1 MAQDNTLEGAAM
13 TMETLQLIDDYET
26 LKGKYD
32 ELKRKYAAS
41 RSDNDTLREQKA
53 ALHEQMAYML
63 RNPQPSAEQE
73 QQMEA
78 LAERCEKAERLL
90 ALRDREVSELRAQL
104 QQRTEA
110 QQTVNI
116 HSGGLYVNT
125 LDKQFNGFKPEL
137 VS

>member
-41 RSDNDTLREQKA
+41 RSDNDTLRGQMA

-63 RNPQPSAEQE
+63 RNPQPSAEME
-73 QQMEA
+73 MEKEA
-78 LAERCEKAERLL
+78 LVERCEKAERLL
-90 ALRDREVSELRAQL
+90 ALRDRELSELRAEL
-104 QQRTEA
+104 QQRAEA

-125 LDKQFNGFKPEL
+125 LDKQFNGFQPEL

>member
-13 TMETLQLIDDYET
+13 TMETLQLIDDYEM

-41 RSDNDTLREQKA
+41 RSENDVLREQKA

-63 RNPQPSAEQE
+63 RNPQPSAEME

-104 QQRTEA
+104 QRTEA